1 MKRYFLEGTATD
13 RSTDQNGFALIEVLM
28 AMVIF
33 TVGILALAGLQV
45 TTINGIAAAR
55 MQTEATAIGA
65 RIVERLR
72 SLPFDHEDL
81 EPTVRPHSLTAT
93 GSRSYA
99 VDWTV
104 RVDTPVNGT
113 KTVWITVIPF
123 NKINGRQVTINTI
136 IAE

>member
-1 MKRYFLEGTATD
+1 MKRDLLEETAMD
-13 RSTDQNGFALIEVLM
+13 RSTDRNGFALIEVLM

-33 TVGILALAGLQV
+33 TLGFLALAGLQI
-45 TTINGIAAAR
+45 TTINGNAAAR

-65 RIVERLR
+65 RVVERLR

-81 EPTVRPHSLTAT
+81 LLTVRPHSLPAS
-93 GSRSYA
+93 GSRPFT

-104 RVDTPVNGT
+104 RADIPVNGT
-113 KTVWITVIPF
+113 KTVRVTVIPF
-123 NKINGRQVTINTI
+123 NKINGRTVTISTI

>member
-1 MKRYFLEGTATD
+1 MKRDLLKGAATD
-13 RSTDQNGFALIEVLM
+13 RSTDRDGFALIEVLM

-33 TVGILALAGLQV
+33 TVGILALAGLQI
-45 TTINGIAAAR
+45 TTISGNAAAR

-65 RIVERLR
+65 KIAERLR

-81 EPTVRPHSLTAT
+81 VPTVHPHSLPAS
-93 GSRSYA
+93 GSQPYR

-104 RVDTPVNGT
+104 RADTPVNGT
-113 KTVWITVIPF
+113 KAVRVTVIPF
-123 NKINGRQVTINTI
+123 NKINGRTVTINTI

>member
-1 MKRYFLEGTATD
+1 MRRDFLEEAATD
-13 RSTDQNGFALIEVLM
+13 RSTDRNGFALIEVLM

-33 TVGILALAGLQV
+33 TVGILALAGLQI
-45 TTINGIAAAR
+45 TTISGNAAAR

-72 SLPFDHEDL
+72 SLPFDHDDL
-81 EPTVRPHSLTAT
+81 VPTVRPHSLPAS
-93 GSRSYA
+93 GSRPYT

-104 RVDTPVNGT
+104 RADTPVNGT
-113 KTVWITVIPF
+113 KSVRVTVTPF
-123 NKINGRQVTINTI
+123 NKINGRTVIINTI

>member
-1 MKRYFLEGTATD
+1 MRRDFLEGTATD
-13 RSTDQNGFALIEVLM
+13 RLTDRNGFALIEVLM

-33 TVGILALAGLQV
+33 AVGILALAGLQI
-45 TTINGIAAAR
+45 TTISGNAAAR

-81 EPTVRPHSLTAT
+81 LPTVRPHSLPSGDNRPYT
-93 GSRSYA
+93 
-99 VDWTV
+99 VNWTV
-104 RVDTPVNGT
+104 RADIPVNGT
-113 KTVWITVIPF
+113 KTVRVTVAPL
-123 NKINGRQVTINTI
+123 NRINGRTLTIDTI

>member
-1 MKRYFLEGTATD
+1 MKRDLLEGTATD
-13 RSTDQNGFALIEVLM
+13 RSTSRNGFALIEVLM

-33 TVGILALAGLQV
+33 TVGILALAGLQI
-45 TTINGIAAAR
+45 TTINGNAAAR

-81 EPTVRPHSLTAT
+81 LPTVHPHSLLAS
-93 GSRSYA
+93 GSRPY
-99 VDWTV
+99 VVNWTV
-104 RVDTPVNGT
+104 RADIPVNGT
-113 KTVWITVIPF
+113 KTVRVVVIPL
-123 NKINGRQVTINTI
+123 NKINGRTATIDTI

>member
-1 MKRYFLEGTATD
+1 MKRDLLEEAATD
-13 RSTDQNGFALIEVLM
+13 RSTDRNGFALIEVLM

-33 TVGILALAGLQV
+33 TVGILALAGLQI
-45 TTINGIAAAR
+45 TTISGNAAAR

-72 SLPFDHEDL
+72 SLPFDHDDL
-81 EPTVRPHSLTAT
+81 VPTVHPHSLLAS
-93 GSRSYA
+93 GSQPYT

-104 RVDTPVNGT
+104 RADTPVNGT
-113 KTVWITVIPF
+113 KSVRVTVTPF
-123 NKINGRQVTINTI
+123 NKINGRTVIIDTI

>member
-1 MKRYFLEGTATD
+1 MKRDLLEEAATD
-13 RSTDQNGFALIEVLM
+13 RSTDRNGFALIEVLM

-33 TVGILALAGLQV
+33 TVGILALAGLQI
-45 TTINGIAAAR
+45 TTISGNAAAR

-72 SLPFDHEDL
+72 SLPFDHDDL
-81 EPTVRPHSLTAT
+81 VPTVRPHSLPAS
-93 GSRSYA
+93 GSRPYT

-104 RVDTPVNGT
+104 RADTPVNGT
-113 KTVWITVIPF
+113 KSVRVTVTPF
-123 NKINGRQVTINTI
+123 NKINGRTVIIDTI

>member
-1 MKRYFLEGTATD
+1 
-13 RSTDQNGFALIEVLM
+13 LIEVLM

-33 TVGILALAGLQV
+33 TVGILALAGLQI
-45 TTINGIAAAR
+45 TTINGNAAAR

-81 EPTVRPHSLTAT
+81 LPTVHPHSLLAS
-93 GSRSYA
+93 GSRPY
-99 VDWTV
+99 VVNWTV
-104 RVDTPVNGT
+104 RADIPVNGT
-113 KTVWITVIPF
+113 KTVRVVVIPL
-123 NKINGRQVTINTI
+123 NKINGRTATIDTI

>member
-1 MKRYFLEGTATD
+1 MKRNLLERTATD
-13 RSTDQNGFALIEVLM
+13 RSTNRNGFALIEVLM

-33 TVGILALAGLQV
+33 TVGILALAGLQI
-45 TTINGIAAAR
+45 TTISGNAAAR

-81 EPTVRPHSLTAT
+81 LATVRPHSLPSG
-93 GSRSYA
+93 GSRPYT
-99 VDWTV
+99 VNWTV
-104 RVDTPVNGT
+104 RADVPVNGT
-113 KTVWITVIPF
+113 KTVRVTVTPF
-123 NKINGRQVTINTI
+123 NRINGRTVTIDTI

>member
-1 MKRYFLEGTATD
+1 MRQDFFERVAMD
-13 RSTDQNGFALIEVLM
+13 RSTDRKGFALIEVLM

-33 TVGILALAGLQV
+33 TVGILALAGLQI
-45 TTINGIAAAR
+45 TTINSNAAAW

-81 EPTVRPHSLTAT
+81 LPTVHPHSMPAS
-93 GSRSYA
+93 GSWPYTVS
-99 VDWTV
+99 WTLRADIPVKGTKSV
-104 RVDTPVNGT
+104 RV
-113 KTVWITVIPF
+113 TVIPI
-123 NKINGRQVTINTI
+123 NKINGRTAKIDTI